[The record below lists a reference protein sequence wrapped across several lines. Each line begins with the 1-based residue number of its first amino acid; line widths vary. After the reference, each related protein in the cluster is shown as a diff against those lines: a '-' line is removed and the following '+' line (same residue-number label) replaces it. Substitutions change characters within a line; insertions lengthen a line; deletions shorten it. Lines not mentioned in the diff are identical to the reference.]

1 MLFQSLLTGVFT
13 ILVGVSVFV
22 LGQIFLK
29 SMIEPVQ
36 ELRKV
41 ISEVLFSFV
50 NDLATIHNAHVVD
63 RNEALSA
70 GRNLERLGASLLAN
84 QQLIPCYCIARR
96 LWGLPKREGIVHAS
110 RRLSLISKSLFETKE
125 EHYQQLDLYR
135 KEVCSALGI
144 EDPIQDSQ
152 TEQELKDEINEIRK
166 NRAGR
171 R

>member
-1 MLFQSLLTGVFT
+1 MSFQSLLTGAFT
-13 ILVGVSVFV
+13 ILGGVLVFV

-36 ELRKV
+36 DLRKV
-41 ISEVLFSFV
+41 ISEVLFFLMKD
-50 NDLATIHNAHVVD
+50 NPTIHNAHRVNRD
-63 RNEALSA
+63 EALSS

-84 QQLIPCYCIARR
+84 QRLIPFYCIARR
-96 LWGLPKREGIVHAS
+96 LWGLPEREAIVHAS
-110 RRLSLISKSLFETKE
+110 KRLRLISNSMFGAE
-125 EHYQQLDLYR
+125 EDHGQQLDLFR

-144 EDPIQDSQ
+144 EDPIQDGQ
-152 TEQELKDEINEIRK
+152 TEQELKDEISEIRK